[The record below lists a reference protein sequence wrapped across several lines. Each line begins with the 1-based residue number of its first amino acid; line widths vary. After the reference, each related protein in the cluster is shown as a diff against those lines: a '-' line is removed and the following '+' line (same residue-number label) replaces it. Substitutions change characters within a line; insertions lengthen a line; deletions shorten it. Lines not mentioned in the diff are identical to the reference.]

1 MERGRRRG
9 FLIQTGTLGLLVAG
23 EARAKEA
30 APKRKAPEDVTPSE
44 DLMREHGVL
53 NRLLLI
59 YEEALRRLDAHE
71 PGPAPSVAGAAEII
85 RRFIEQYHER
95 LEEEHVFP
103 VFEKAGKLVELVKTL
118 RRQHQAG
125 RSLTERILQLSGSK
139 GPLKD
144 AERQEWAAGMRRFI
158 RMYRPHEAREDTVL
172 FPAFRELLSPK
183 DFAAL
188 GEAFEDK
195 EHDLFGKEGFEGV
208 VAQVAKLEQAAGIYE
223 LDQFTP

>member
-23 EARAKEA
+23 EVRAKETG
-30 APKRKAPEDVTPSE
+30 PKRKAPEDVTPSE

-71 PGPAPSVAGAAEII
+71 PLPAPSVTGAAEVL

-103 VFEKAGKLVELVKTL
+103 VFEKAGRLVDLVKTL

-125 RSLTERILQLSGSK
+125 RGLTERILQLAGNK
-139 GPLKD
+139 GPLKEAD
-144 AERQEWAAGMRRFI
+144 RQEVAVGMRRFI

-183 DFAAL
+183 DFEAL

-195 EHDLFGKEGFEGV
+195 EHELFGKEGFEGV
-208 VAQVAKLEQAAGIYE
+208 VSQVAKLEQAAGIYE

>member
-1 MERGRRRG
+1 MERARRRG
-9 FLIQTGTLGLLVAG
+9 FLVRAGTLGLFVAA
-23 EARAKEA
+23 EARAKET
-30 APKRKAPEDVTPSE
+30 APKRKAPEEVTPSE

-53 NRLLLI
+53 NRLLLL
-59 YEEALRRLDAHE
+59 YDEALRRIDVHE
-71 PGPAPSVAGAAEII
+71 LVPGQTVVGAAEII

-103 VFEKAGKLVELVKTL
+103 VFEKAGKLVDLVKTL

-125 RSLTERILQLSGSK
+125 RVLTERILQLSGSK
-139 GPLKD
+139 GQPKEGD
-144 AERQEWAAGMRRFI
+144 KQELASAIRRFI

-183 DFAAL
+183 DFDAL

-195 EHDLFGKEGFEGV
+195 EHELFGKEGFEGIV
-208 VAQVAKLEQAAGIYE
+208 IQVGKLEQAAGIYD